1 MRCVTAS
8 HQISSLLAVLNI
20 IALLL
25 FYAESWRAR
34 IQRLRSVMQDR
45 QLAYDRISQ
54 LPQELLSVTSL
65 ALSETDKTLI
75 ILHLGASRP
84 LPLPFVGLPLPVHDL
99 IPLVHTTDSAILS
112 APKQY
117 QSLL

>member
-1 MRCVTAS
+1 
-8 HQISSLLAVLNI
+8 
-20 IALLL
+20 
-25 FYAESWRAR
+25 
-34 IQRLRSVMQDR
+34 MQDR

-75 ILHLGASRP
+75 ILHLGASPP

-99 IPLVHTTDSAILS
+99 IPLVHTTDSAILKCS
-112 APKQY
+112 KAISIPSLTTPRKEAFNKKKQF
-117 QSLL
+117 